1 MRYFVLE
8 HRVTGIK
15 IVFPENYF
23 KENYNENT
31 DQLFFAV
38 YGKGG
43 KSDRKLFLKVSD
55 YNLTI
60 RNNLIKY

>member
-8 HRVTGIK
+8 HRVTGVK
-15 IVFPENYF
+15 IVFPEDYF

-31 DQLFFAV
+31 NQLFFAV
-38 YGKGG
+38 YGRN
-43 KSDRKLFLKVSD
+43 DRKLYLKISD

-60 RNNLIKY
+60 HSNIIKF